1 MCMHCIAWHSI
12 LSYPNSSS
20 GFLTITLTFFS
31 LVVLDL
37 RNLYKQLRKEEK

>member
-1 MCMHCIAWHSI
+1 MHALYCMALHPI
-12 LSYPNSSS
+12 LPNSSS

-37 RNLYKQLRKEEK
+37 RDLYKQPKKEEK